1 MSIGSVLL
9 RLLLSL
15 CLVLNGTGAAA
26 ASAHMP
32 MQHESAPL
40 GTEATTSASASAD
53 AMPCHGGHHEA
64 AAMQSPADPMAMG
77 HASHDKASKPD
88 HSRPGHTPDCCKSG
102 TCRCACVH
110 VAQVGVPAMLLP
122 AAVPAHERSVR
133 TLTLGHAAPAL
144 PHPIRPPIG

>member
-15 CLVLNGTGAAA
+15 CLVLNGTGVAA

-32 MQHESAPL
+32 MQHEQPAP
-40 GTEATTSASASAD
+40 TTSAASAAAE
-53 AMPCHGGHHEA
+53 AMPCHGGHHQA
-64 AAMQSPADPMAMG
+64 TMQSPADPAATA
-77 HASHDKASKPD
+77 HASHGKPAKP
-88 HSRPGHTPDCCKSG
+88 SHTPDCCKSG

-110 VAQVGVPAMLLP
+110 VAQAGVPALLLP
-122 AAVPAHERSVR
+122 AMVPMHERSVR
-133 TLTLGHAAPAL
+133 TLALGHAAPAL